1 MALIRVPYPLQW
13 GRPSFHAGDAVSVI
27 AASFVALIESTGKFI
42 AASRYASATPI
53 PPSVHSRGVGWLE
66 VAILLN
72 GLFGTGT
79 GSTASVENAGLL
91 GLTRVRRRRVVQISV
106 LFMLFLSVFGKFGAI
121 LASIPLPIVAALYC
135 PLFAYV
141 ASAGLGL
148 LQFCNLNSFRTK
160 FILGFSLFIGLPISQ
175 YFNEYRLVSG
185 MVQFILNLHGST
197 MSCEQY
203 FHHRQLWQSWWLSS
217 WIAPIVT
224 GTTRS
229 GEIMAAIGGKSSGAS
244 MQIPGLKTSTPC
256 LLILIDIEGVA
267 EDSISSSWKSQG
279 LALLQVECY
288 LMLHSMV
295 VYLSW
300 NLNLVLLK

>member
-106 LFMLFLSVFGKFGAI
+106 LFMLFLSVFG
-121 LASIPLPIVAALYC
+121 
-135 PLFAYV
+135 
-141 ASAGLGL
+141 
-148 LQFCNLNSFRTK
+148 T
-160 FILGFSLFIGLPISQ
+160 
-175 YFNEYRLVSG
+175 E
-185 MVQFILNLHGST
+185 
-197 MSCEQY
+197 
-203 FHHRQLWQSWWLSS
+203 
-217 WIAPIVT
+217 
-224 GTTRS
+224 
-229 GEIMAAIGGKSSGAS
+229 
-244 MQIPGLKTSTPC
+244 
-256 LLILIDIEGVA
+256 
-267 EDSISSSWKSQG
+267 
-279 LALLQVECY
+279 
-288 LMLHSMV
+288 
-295 VYLSW
+295 
-300 NLNLVLLK
+300 NLVLFWLQYHYQLLLLCTVPSLPMLFNNVMRTIFSSPATVAIMVAFFLDCTHSYWHDSIRRDNGSHWWEKFRSFNADTRTENFYSLPANLNRFFPSF

>member
-1 MALIRVPYPLQW
+1 MQVPLLFRLPYIV
-13 GRPSFHAGDAVSVI
+13 AVSVGWNCLHCFSVTHI
-27 AASFVALIESTGKFI
+27 YFAAMMMSICPSLVRNIDISSNST
-42 AASRYASATPI
+42 
-53 PPSVHSRGVGWLE
+53 
-66 VAILLN
+66 LLQ
-72 GLFGTGT
+72 F
-79 GSTASVENAGLL
+79 SENAGLL

-197 MSCEQY
+197 MSCKQY